1 MKGSEIQ
8 HGSAKRLVLE
18 GKSPYSLDDIYMKH
32 IVNSDIFL
40 SRYPVSNPFFHRNL
54 DFDLPKICLD
64 FGFQKGMGWMTIAQL
79 VDCYHD
85 GSIPL
90 QERT

>member
-18 GKSPYSLDDIYMKH
+18 GKSPYSLDDIYETYCA
-32 IVNSDIFL
+32 SDNL
-40 SRYPVSNPFFHRNL
+40 MSRYPVINPFLHR
-54 DFDLPKICLD
+54 DFDLDLPKICLD